1 MRKLFKLTVNLGFGG
16 KLNGWEWDLGK
27 KWDLDL
33 EEPALQFETCFVIIA
48 FVLDKV
54 RNIDKMFATVC
65 LIFCALLSFV
75 DSSGKT

>member
-48 FVLDKV
+48 FVTFRQGQKYRQDVCYSLSYLLC
-54 RNIDKMFATVC
+54 FAQ
-65 LIFCALLSFV
+65 FR
-75 DSSGKT
+75 